1 MGVEVGVKV
10 TFGGGAHGGPG
21 GAWGGKRGV
30 LPLVVFADGRTHA
43 APGGQLPKEPPT
55 APFDIQLH
63 HSPPRV

>member
-10 TFGGGAHGGPG
+10 IFGGGSHGGAG
-21 GAWGGKRGV
+21 GGG